1 MIRYPI
7 GQQNFK
13 GIIEDGYAYVDKTGY
28 IGRLLNR
35 GKFFFLSRPRR
46 FGKSLFLS
54 TLECFFHGERELF
67 KGLEIEG
74 FDWDWANYPVLRFD
88 FNGGDYSSAEGLDR
102 LIDHSLGVMEAE
114 FSIAGGD
121 PDFGIRLKNLI
132 SAGKR
137 RFGRNVVILVDE
149 YEKPILD
156 AVGNKELMGAHQNRL
171 RSLYSLLKSEDENL
185 KLVFMTGVTR
195 FGQMSVFSG
204 LNNLQ
209 DISLDDEFAEICGIT
224 GDEMLNNFMDGISE
238 LAREERISVE
248 EAIRLLKVHYDGY
261 HFSRNCKDLYNPMS
275 LLSALAKRD
284 ILNYWFDTGTPRFL
298 IESMKEAGFALP
310 DLDELWVSPNEL
322 LQLNDRISNPIPL
335 LYQTG
340 YLTIKEYNFKT
351 RRCKLGMPNRE
362 VSDAFINFLTPF
374 YTAVNEVKREP
385 TINRMI
391 KALENGD
398 AEGLMEE
405 IQSFFAG
412 HGYSLKGNFDREE
425 HFQNVVYIIL
435 KLLSEHVETEYRT
448 ARGRID
454 LFIGSSK
461 FVYVLEF
468 KVDSSADGALKQIEE
483 RDYTLPFRKSGR
495 SIIAIG
501 IDFSTVK
508 RTLDGWKIRKL

>member
-1 MIRYPI
+1 MNRYPI

-13 GIIEDGYAYVDKTGY
+13 GIIEDGYAYVDKTAY

-54 TLECFFHGERELF
+54 TLECFFRGERELF
-67 KGLEIEG
+67 KGLDIEG

-88 FNGGDYSSAEGLDR
+88 LNGGDYYSAEGLDR
-102 LIDHSLGVMEAE
+102 LIDHSLGEMESAFGMDRAE
-114 FSIAGGD
+114 G
-121 PDFGIRLKNLI
+121 DFGIRLKNLI
-132 SAGKR
+132 SSGKR

-156 AVGNKELMGAHQNRL
+156 AIGDKELMEAHQNRL

-224 GDEMLNNFMDGISE
+224 ADEMLSNFKEGISE
-238 LAREERISVE
+238 LAREERISFE
-248 EAIRLLKVHYDGY
+248 EAVGLLKVHYDGY

-275 LLSALAKRD
+275 LLCALAKKD

-298 IESMKEAGFALP
+298 IESMKEAGFSLP
-310 DLDELWVSPNEL
+310 DLDEIWVSPNEL
-322 LQLNDRISNPIPL
+322 LKLNDRFSNPIPL

-374 YTAVNEVKREP
+374 YTAVNDVKREP

-391 KALENGD
+391 RSIETGD
-398 AEGLMEE
+398 AEGLLEE

-412 HGYSLKGNFDREE
+412 HGYSLKGKFNQEE
-425 HFQNVVYIIL
+425 HFQNVIYIIL

-461 FVYVLEF
+461 FIYVMEF
-468 KVDSSADGALKQIEE
+468 KVDSSADVALEQIEE
-483 RDYTLPFRKSGR
+483 RDYALPFRKSAR
-495 SIIAIG
+495 SVIAIG
-501 IDFSTVK
+501 VNFSTEK